1 MRAAAAAIAH
11 VPAGVEVEASNNIGP
26 RLSGRDTVLLLNGT
40 PRWAPW
46 VVGDTL
52 GLDFPFCTPSQQ
64 AQEVA
69 YLRAHGYSQVFAD
82 DGYVVLHRPADW
94 RTARPWP
101 TRCPRPACTRTS
113 ATDDGIT
120 GAEPAR
126 GQPRPARPPATARP
140 SALPASGQAR
150 AAQVVQTIEHL
161 VGLQAQ
167 APFPPYYGLH
177 SRLDGFRPGD
187 LAALI
192 TDRSV
197 VRIALMR
204 GTIHLVS
211 ARDCLPLRRLVQ
223 PVIERGMRSAF
234 GRQLAGV
241 DAGVL
246 AAAGRSLVEAEP
258 MTFSQL
264 GQALAARW
272 PDHPPAALAQGVRAF
287 VPLVQVPP
295 RAVWGQAGQSLH
307 TSAEHWL
314 GQPRPAA
321 GRAQPSRSASRA
333 ELAQL
338 VTRYLGAFG
347 PATVRDV
354 QAWSGLTGLKAVLE
368 QLRPSLVTFRDEQ
381 GAELFDLPT
390 APRPGGEVP
399 APVRLVA
406 EFDNLVLS
414 HAERSRVI
422 SAEATKRL
430 YTVNGVIPGSVLID
444 GFVAGMWRLARSRDV
459 ATLTIE
465 LFAPVRERDALVAEA
480 ERILAFGA
488 PGAAHDIR
496 FAPLAPQAS

>member
-1 MRAAAAAIAH
+1 MPASRVLSLRAVNRALLA
-11 VPAGVEVEASNNIGP
+11 
-26 RLSGRDTVLLLNGT
+26 RQLLLDR
-40 PRWAPW
+40 PR
-46 VVGDTL
+46 
-52 GLDFPFCTPSQQ
+52 
-64 AQEVA
+64 
-69 YLRAHGYSQVFAD
+69 
-82 DGYVVLHRPADW
+82 
-94 RTARPWP
+94 
-101 TRCPRPACTRTS
+101 
-113 ATDDGIT
+113 
-120 GAEPAR
+120 
-126 GQPRPARPPATARP
+126 
-140 SALPASGQAR
+140 LPASGPAR
-150 AAQVVQTIEHL
+150 AAQVAQTIEHL

-223 PVIERGMRSAF
+223 PVIERGMRGAF

-241 DAGVL
+241 DAGML
-246 AAAGRSLVEAEP
+246 AAAGRSLVETEP

-272 PDHPPAALAQGVRAF
+272 PDHPPAALAQGVRAL

-314 GQPRPAA
+314 GQRPDGAA
-321 GRAQPSRSASRA
+321 YLSQPASRA

-422 SAEATKRL
+422 SGEATKRL

-444 GFVAGMWRLARSRDV
+444 GFVAGMWRLARSRDA

-465 LFAPVRERDALVAEA
+465 LFTPVRERDALAAEA
-480 ERILAFGA
+480 ERVLAFGA
-488 PGAAHDIR
+488 PGAAHEVR
-496 FAPLAPQAS
+496 FAPLVPRPS